1 MRDKKKEKLAT
12 SESLFRALIENSDD
26 IVTLMDDS
34 FKLVYRSPAAAKVTG
49 WTNEEMLGAIA
60 TKKYPS

>member
-1 MRDKKKEKLAT
+1 
-12 SESLFRALIENSDD
+12 
-26 IVTLMDDS
+26 MDDS

-60 TKKYPS
+60 TKISILTTKQLQQKR